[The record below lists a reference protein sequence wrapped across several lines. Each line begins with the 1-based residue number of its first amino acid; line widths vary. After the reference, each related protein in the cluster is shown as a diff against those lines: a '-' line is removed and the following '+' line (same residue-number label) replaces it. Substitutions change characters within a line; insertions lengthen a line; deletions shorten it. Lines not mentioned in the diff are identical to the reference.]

1 MKQPLERPVRW
12 LLIAHLV
19 LALAISGILIAI
31 ALQGGMA
38 ALLAIPAAAILAL
51 YLPGILLG
59 WLIAR
64 LIGPLWTRILVA
76 IVVPPSLL
84 VGTPLILRLVG

>member
-1 MKQPLERPVRW
+1 
-12 LLIAHLV
+12 
-19 LALAISGILIAI
+19 
-31 ALQGGMA
+31 MA